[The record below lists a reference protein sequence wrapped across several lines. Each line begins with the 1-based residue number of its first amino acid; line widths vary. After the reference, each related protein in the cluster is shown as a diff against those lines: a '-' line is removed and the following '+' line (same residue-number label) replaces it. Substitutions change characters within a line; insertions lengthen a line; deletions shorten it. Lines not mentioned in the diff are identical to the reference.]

1 MNYCFIANFQVFT
14 NNTLFLLATC
24 KENNNFHVIKF
35 FRIQNVIILKF
46 IALPKT
52 REMIPTLY
60 KSALHPR
67 EVKALLKLK
76 IKGRKYAIPKE
87 SLAAL
92 VLKLDDEAFCCAAL
106 SKVSRSFAVVIQ
118 QLPENLK
125 NAVGVF
131 YLVLRAL
138 DTIEDDMK
146 FPKEEKLKLLRNFHK
161 KSYDENFTLKN
172 VGDQEDYRVL
182 LEHYDKVIRVF
193 KSLEAD
199 YRDVIVDISEK
210 MGNGMAYFTEKEV
223 ISLDDYNLYCHYV
236 AGLVGIGL
244 SDLFSASGLENPEL
258 KNRHDLSNSMGLF
271 LQKTNIIRDYHE
283 DIFSDRSFWP
293 KEIWGK
299 YAGELSYF
307 TQKPHDLKSLACL
320 NEMVMNSLEHLPD
333 VVDYLR
339 LIKNKSIF
347 RFAAIPQ
354 VMAIATLAA
363 VYNNPKVFTSVVKV
377 RKGLAAR
384 LILYDLPL
392 EDTLTYFKK
401 YSRVFLRKSPAGT
414 AEHRQLL
421 QWSKVLNKKIN

>member
-1 MNYCFIANFQVFT
+1 
-14 NNTLFLLATC
+14 
-24 KENNNFHVIKF
+24 
-35 FRIQNVIILKF
+35 
-46 IALPKT
+46 
-52 REMIPTLY
+52 MIPALY

-67 EVKALLKLK
+67 EVRALLKLK
-76 IKGRKYAIPKE
+76 IKGQYAVPKE
-87 SLAAL
+87 PLAEL
-92 VLKLDDEAFCCAAL
+92 VFNLDDEMFCFTAL

-125 NAVGVF
+125 NAVGIF

-146 FPKEEKLKLLRNFHK
+146 FPKEEKVELLKNFHK
-161 KSYDENFTLKN
+161 NSYDENFTLKN
-172 VGDQEDYRVL
+172 IGDQEDYRVL
-182 LEHYDKVIRVF
+182 LEHYDKVIRFF
-193 KSLEAD
+193 KSLDAG
-199 YRDVIVDISEK
+199 YRDVIVDITEK
-210 MGNGMAYFTEKEV
+210 MGNGMAHFIEKEV
-223 ISLDDYNLYCHYV
+223 ESVDDYNLYCHYV

-244 SDLFSASGLENPEL
+244 SNLFSTSGLEDLEL

-299 YAGELSYF
+299 YAHELSYF
-307 TQKPHDLKSLACL
+307 AENSHSPKSLACL

-333 VVDYLR
+333 VLNYLS
-339 LIKNKSIF
+339 LIKNNSIF

-363 VYNNPKVFTSVVKV
+363 VYNNPKVFTGVVKV

-384 LILYDLPL
+384 LILYDLSL
-392 EDTLTYFKK
+392 EETMNYFKK
-401 YSRVFLRKSPAGT
+401 YSRALLRKSPTGT
-414 AEHRQLL
+414 EQYQQLL
-421 QWSKVLNKKIN
+421 EWNKAVNKKINKA